1 MARANCTLAFDSRM
15 ENGIEKLLFILE
27 KAGKNYDTE
36 KILRAYEYAKELHEG
51 QFRVSGEPYISHP
64 IAVAEIVAG
73 LGLDTDSICAALLHD
88 TVEDCAEKTDLDVL
102 KKRFGETVASLV
114 DGLTKL
120 VDLPFADK
128 EEESMENLRKM
139 LLAMSRDIRVIFIK
153 LCDRMHNMRTLD
165 AKPENKRRMTAL
177 ETMNVYAPLAHRL
190 GMQRVKQELENLSL
204 SYLDPIG
211 YNEVY
216 NDIEKKYGISRNFL
230 EKARSQI
237 ADKLAEN
244 NIHFKL
250 EGRVKSVYSIYRKMY
265 NQNKSFDE
273 IYDFYALRII
283 VETELECYTALG
295 IIHDMFRSMPGRFKD
310 YISTPKPNLY
320 RSLHTTVIGR
330 DGIPFEVQ
338 IRTNEMHHVAEYGIA
353 AHWKY
358 KSGDETSADIDKKL
372 EWVSNLVETELDTRD
387 PDEFANALKVDIFQ
401 DETFVFT
408 PKGDV
413 MALPQGSTVI
423 DFAYSI
429 HSQVGNKMIGGK
441 INGTIVPIDR
451 VLQNGEIVEVITSNT
466 SRGPS
471 RDWLKIVRTSEAK
484 NKIRQWFK
492 KEKRTENIAVGKA
505 EVEREL
511 KRFGAPYTDAQ
522 RNEILTALAHRIG
535 VHEVDDLYNT
545 IGYGGLS
552 LSKIAGKL
560 RDEFDR
566 VVKPE
571 PPKELPTDVSQVQL
585 SQKPRSQKHSGSVIV
600 DGVDGC
606 QVKFAKCCSPLPG
619 DKLVAF
625 ITKGFG
631 ISIHKSDCENIAK
644 KRAAGESPE
653 RFKDATW
660 ADEVAAMQNRTYEAT
675 LHITAMN
682 SITLIASITM
692 ALADMRVAI
701 LQMNSQKKNDMEIN
715 ITMTVGCKN
724 LEHLYSIL
732 ARLRTIRDVTN
743 VSRS

>member
-1 MARANCTLAFDSRM
+1 MN
-15 ENGIEKLLFILE
+15 NGIEKLLFILE
-27 KAGKNYDTE
+27 KSGKNYDLL
-36 KILRAYEYAKELHEG
+36 KIRQAYMIADELHAG
-51 QFRVSGEPYISHP
+51 QFRNSGEAYISHP
-64 IAVAEIVAG
+64 IAVAEIAAG

-88 TVEDCAEKTDLDVL
+88 TVEDCAEKVNLDEI
-102 KKRFGETVASLV
+102 KRRFGPVVAELV

-120 VDLPFADK
+120 VNIPFADK
-128 EEESMENLRKM
+128 EEQSVENLRKM

-153 LCDRMHNMRTLD
+153 LCDRLHNMRTLD
-165 AKPENKRRMTAL
+165 AKPEHKRRITAL

-190 GMQRVKQELENLSL
+190 GMQRIKHELENLSL

-216 NDIEKKYGISRNFL
+216 NDIERKYGINRNFL
-230 EKARSQI
+230 EKARGQI
-237 ADKLAEN
+237 ADKLTEY
-244 NIHFKL
+244 NIHFQL
-250 EGRVKSVYSIYRKMY
+250 EGRVKSVYSIYKKMY

-283 VETELECYTALG
+283 VDTELECYTALG

-338 IRTNEMHHVAEYGIA
+338 IRTWDMHHIAEYGIA

-358 KSGDETSADIDKKL
+358 KSGEESGGDIDKKL
-372 EWVSNLVETELDTRD
+372 EWVANLVETEEDTHD
-387 PDEFANALKVDIFQ
+387 PDEFMRALKIDIFQ

-413 MALPQGSTVI
+413 IALPQGSTVI
-423 DFAYSI
+423 DFAYNI

-441 INGTIVPIDR
+441 INGMIVPIDR
-451 VLQNGEIVEVITSNT
+451 VLQNGEIVEIITSGQ

-471 RDWLKIVRTSEAK
+471 RDWLKIVKTSEAK

-492 KEKRTENIAVGKA
+492 KEKRSENIVVGRA
-505 EVEREL
+505 EIDREL
-511 KRFGAPYTDAQ
+511 KHYGIPYTDAQ
-522 RNEILTALAHRIG
+522 YNTIMANIAKRLGL
-535 VHEVDDLYNT
+535 HEVDDLYNT

-552 LSKIAGKL
+552 VSKFAGKL
-560 RDEFDR
+560 RDAFDA
-566 VVKPE
+566 VVAPE
-571 PPKELPTDVSQVQL
+571 PAPEPLHDVSQVQL
-585 SQKPRSQKHSGSVIV
+585 APKVHHAKHFTGSVIV

-606 QVKFAKCCSPLPG
+606 QVKYAKCCNPLPG

-625 ITKGFG
+625 VTKGFG
-631 ISIHKSDCENIAK
+631 ISVHKADCINIAQ
-644 KRAAGESPE
+644 KRASGEDES
-653 RFKDATW
+653 RFKEAQW
-660 ADEVAAMQNRTYEAT
+660 VDEYVNGAQNRTFEAVV
-675 LHITAMN
+675 HINAVN
-682 SITLIASITM
+682 SYVLIAEITM
-692 ALADMRVAI
+692 ALADMRVSI
-701 LQMNSQKKNDMEIN
+701 LQMNSQNKNDNEVN
-715 ITMTVGCKN
+715 ITMTLGCKN
-724 LEHLYSIL
+724 LEHLYSIQ
-732 ARLRTIRDVTN
+732 ARLRSIRDVLH